1 MKKLNL
7 STIDIKFKDIQLLF
21 SLDNPKSWMCWFI
34 LAMALGFISYLIQR
48 SPAEKMP
55 LQTKMSVGSLDTYI
69 PENQSIVPIQ
79 VENYE
84 SLDQVIGQFG
94 VVDLYTIP
102 LSDKEKA
109 KKIAHAVKL
118 VRSRK
123 SPRHFNVLLP
133 ADQAYR
139 IAGHSGA
146 FSVTVRN
153 PKLVGTKI
161 VKEKAKTKRRRVFY
175 ESE

>member
-7 STIDIKFKDIQLLF
+7 STIGIKFKDIPLLF
-21 SLDNPKSWMCWFI
+21 DLDNPKSWRVW
-34 LAMALGFISYLIQR
+34 LALALVLGLFSFLVQR
-48 SPAEKMP
+48 QPSPQLVSAHKVED
-55 LQTKMSVGSLDTYI
+55 SLDTYI

-79 VENYE
+79 VANYE
-84 SLDQVIGQFG
+84 SLDQVIGQYG

-102 LSDKEKA
+102 VSEKEKA
-109 KKIAHAVKL
+109 QKIAHAVKL
-118 VRSRK
+118 VRSPK

-133 ADQAYR
+133 ANEAYR
-139 IAGHSGA
+139 IAGHSGE
-146 FSVTVRN
+146 FNVTVRN

-161 VKEKAKTKRRRVFY
+161 VKERVKTKRRQVFY